1 MKYKISEDLV
11 NRAVEF
17 HGHLGPFLILG
28 LKAGLYAINM
38 LGRDP
43 FKMKVKVE
51 CEGKPPTSCFIDGI
65 QYSTG
70 CTYGKRNIE
79 LVESKNLTVTFT
91 LNNEKLEMKL
101 KDQILTNLKNLKS
114 DLAEKEALKLIDK
127 PIEELFEITHTK

>member
-1 MKYKISEDLV
+1 MNNRITEDLI
-11 NRAVEF
+11 NKAVEF

-28 LKAGLYAINM
+28 LKAGLYAISI

-51 CEGKPPTSCFIDGI
+51 CEGKPPTSCFIDGV

-79 LVESKNLTVTFT
+79 LIESKGLSATFT
-91 LNNEKLEMKL
+91 LNNKKVEMKI
-101 KDQILTNLKNLKS
+101 KDSILNYLKNLS
-114 DLAEKEALKLIDK
+114 DGEGEALKLINK
-127 PIEELFEITHTK
+127 PIEEIFEIKITQ